1 MSRRWITL
9 SVVIV
14 TFLVALEGTVIST
27 AMPRVVR
34 ELGGTEYYRWAFS
47 AYLSALT
54 VTGMVWGRLADAR
67 GLKLCYLSSV
77 AIFLLGSLGCGAAPT
92 MPWLVASRALQGI
105 GGGGLTP
112 LGQLA
117 LAQIYS
123 PQERAK
129 IQGLLVSVFGISSIM
144 GPPLGG
150 IIVEHWDWRWV
161 FWLNLPFGLVGGL
174 LLALFYPRAAA
185 AGRSV
190 DWLGAGLFCAW
201 VGSMLGLFAG
211 TPWALAPFV
220 FTSWAVSR
228 WGRGFLPLDL
238 WEIAY
243 VRTTSGVLVMIG
255 MGVFACV
262 NFLPLYLQSHFG
274 QSGAQSGRSML
285 PLMISWIVS
294 SALAPSWSLRWG
306 SRPLVG
312 AGCIALWVAYG
323 LLARGNSLELIWLA
337 GALVG
342 LGGGLTFSPVMLSVQ
357 NVVPAP
363 LLGSA
368 IAGVSCLRMLG
379 AACGTA
385 LLGLWIHAAPR
396 TAFEVG
402 WGLATVGVFGW
413 LGMRGDDRE
422 RT

>member
-9 SVVIV
+9 SVLIV

-27 AMPRVVR
+27 AMPRVVQ

-67 GLKLCYLSSV
+67 GLKLCYLASV
-77 AIFLLGSLGCGAAPT
+77 GVFLLGSLGCGSAPT

-129 IQGLLVSVFGISSIM
+129 IQGLLVSVFGISSIL

-150 IIVEHWDWRWV
+150 IVVENWDWRWV

-174 LLALFYPRAAA
+174 LLALFYPRGGA

-201 VGSMLGLFAG
+201 VGSMLWLFAG
-211 TPWALAPFV
+211 TLWALPLFAL
-220 FTSWAVSR
+220 TSWAVSR

-238 WEIAY
+238 WGIPY

-262 NFLPLYLQSHFG
+262 NFLPLHLQSHFG

-285 PLMISWIVS
+285 PLMVSWIVS

-312 AGCIALWVAYG
+312 AGCLSLWLAYG
-323 LLARGNSLELIWLA
+323 LLARGDSLELVWLA

-402 WGLATVGVFGW
+402 WGLATVGVLGW
-413 LGMRGDDRE
+413 LRMSGDDRK

>member
-27 AMPRVVR
+27 AMPRVAH
-34 ELGGTEYYRWAFS
+34 ELGGKEYYRWAFS

-54 VTGMVWGRLADAR
+54 VTGMVWGRLADVR
-67 GLKLCYLSSV
+67 GLKLCYLTSV
-77 AIFLLGSLGCGAAPT
+77 VIFLLGSLGCGAAPS
-92 MPWLVASRALQGI
+92 MEWLVACRALQGI

-117 LAQIYS
+117 LAQIYT

-129 IQGLLVSVFGISSIM
+129 VQGLLVSVFGISSIL

-150 IIVEHWDWRWV
+150 LIVENWDWRWV

-174 LLALFYPRAAA
+174 LLAVFYPRAAPR
-185 AGRSV
+185 GGGV
-190 DWLGAGLFCAW
+190 DWPGAAMFCAW
-201 VGSMLGLFAG
+201 VGSLLWLCAG
-211 TPWALAPFV
+211 QLYALPALALC
-220 FTSWAVSR
+220 SWGVTR

-238 WEIAY
+238 WSLAY
-243 VRTTSGVLVMIG
+243 VRTTSLVLVMIG

-285 PLMISWIVS
+285 PLMISWIFS
-294 SALAPSWSLRWG
+294 SALAPSWSLRLG

-312 AGCIALWVAYG
+312 MGCLALWIAYG
-323 LLARGNSLELIWLA
+323 LLSLGDSLGLVWAA

-342 LGGGLTFSPVMLSVQ
+342 LGGGLTFSPVMLAVQ
-357 NVVPAP
+357 NVVPPA

-385 LLGLWIHAAPR
+385 LLGIWMHSAPR
-396 TAFEVG
+396 VGFEVG
-402 WGLATVGVFGW
+402 WALATLGLIGW
-413 LGMRGDDRE
+413 ARMVSE
-422 RT
+422 RQTA